1 MKLGSLFDG
10 SGTCPLAASAVGII
24 PAWASEIEPFP
35 KAVTQSRFPK
45 MVHLGD
51 ITKMNGAE
59 IEPVD
64 VITFGS
70 PCQNLSIA
78 GNGKGLAGQESSLFF
93 EAIRVIQEM
102 RCATNG
108 RFPQIV
114 IWENVYG
121 AFSSTQGEDF
131 RTVIETLWKICEGN
145 DSVPRYAEDKQG
157 RQKWPH
163 TGFVLGDHSSIAWR
177 GLDAQG
183 WGVPQR
189 RKRVFVVLDLGGQC
203 AGRILFERE
212 GLRRDFKKVRTTRE
226 TIRPIAKTSP
236 SEHNSVFA
244 VESHPQDSRVVLRRD
259 GIVQTLSGRM
269 GTGGGNVPIAVF
281 SFDSLASNSM
291 KSANPHSGSRRVD
304 IAKTLDCADQSPAK
318 NQGGLCVI
326 QAQAFGQASY
336 DEYALTEQAVTLKA
350 TGGSYGG
357 GSENLVLVPCKG
369 DIGIANGGAGKKAGS
384 IAFSKEVS
392 PTLKAGASGLQA
404 PIVAIPHKFPIV
416 CRATQQSN
424 AETMIDC
431 CPTITSAAGTSGN
444 NQPIAAIP
452 YTLKIRSGCEG
463 GGKGA
468 LIQED
473 KSATLSC
480 NNDQTL
486 FVPTQTENGEV
497 IYLAR
502 KLTPTECAS
511 LQGFEKDWCALVPH
525 KDSAEYKMWGNGM
538 AFPCM
543 LYIMEGV
550 QEVLVERY
558 LDNLFGGD
566 TSE

>member
-35 KAVTQSRFPK
+35 MAVTQSRFPK
-45 MVHLGD
+45 MAHLGD

-163 TGFVLGDHSSIAWR
+163 TGFVLGDYSSIAWR

-212 GLRRDFKKVRTTRE
+212 GLRRDFKKVRRTGQTV
-226 TIRPIAKTSP
+226 RPASETSP
-236 SEHNSVFA
+236 VEHYRVYA
-244 VESHPQDSRVVLRRD
+244 VENHAQDSRVSLRPD
-259 GIVQTLSGRM
+259 NTVQTLAGRM
-269 GTGGGNVPIAVF
+269 GTGGGNVPLV
-281 SFDSLASNSM
+281 LV
-291 KSANPHSGSRRVD
+291 P
-304 IAKTLDCADQSPAK
+304 C
-318 NQGGLCVI
+318 
-326 QAQAFGQASY
+326 FGQASY
-336 DEYALTEQAVTLKA
+336 DEYAPTEQAVTLKA
-350 TGGSYGG
+350 TGGNYGG
-357 GSENLVLVPCKG
+357 GTETLVLEPIGADFYNQAITGGVTMTLAAARPDHHHLPC
-369 DIGIANGGAGKKAGS
+369 A
-384 IAFSKEVS
+384 
-392 PTLKAGASGLQA
+392 L
-404 PIVAIPHKFPIV
+404 
-416 CRATQQSN
+416 
-424 AETMIDC
+424 
-431 CPTITSAAGTSGN
+431 
-444 NQPIAAIP
+444 IP

-550 QEVLVERY
+550 QEILAERY

-566 TSE
+566 TAEP

>member
-35 KAVTQSRFPK
+35 MAVTQSRFPK
-45 MVHLGD
+45 MAHLGD

-93 EAIRVIQEM
+93 EAVRVIQEM

-131 RTVIETLWKICEGN
+131 RTVIETLWKICEGD
-145 DSVPRYAEDKQG
+145 DSVPRYAEDKRG

-212 GLRRDFKKVRTTRE
+212 GLRRDFKKVRRTGQTV
-226 TIRPIAKTSP
+226 RPASETSP
-236 SEHNSVFA
+236 VEHYRVYA
-244 VESHPQDSRVVLRRD
+244 VENHAQDSRVSLRPD
-259 GIVQTLSGRM
+259 NTVQTLAGRM
-269 GTGGGNVPIAVF
+269 GTGGGNVPLV
-281 SFDSLASNSM
+281 LV
-291 KSANPHSGSRRVD
+291 P
-304 IAKTLDCADQSPAK
+304 C
-318 NQGGLCVI
+318 
-326 QAQAFGQASY
+326 FGQASY
-336 DEYALTEQAVTLKA
+336 DEYAPTEQAVTLKA
-350 TGGSYGG
+350 TGGNYGG
-357 GSENLVLVPCKG
+357 GTETLVLEPIGADFYNQAITGGVTMTLAAARPDHHHLPC
-369 DIGIANGGAGKKAGS
+369 A
-384 IAFSKEVS
+384 
-392 PTLKAGASGLQA
+392 L
-404 PIVAIPHKFPIV
+404 
-416 CRATQQSN
+416 
-424 AETMIDC
+424 
-431 CPTITSAAGTSGN
+431 
-444 NQPIAAIP
+444 IP

-550 QEVLVERY
+550 QEVLAERY

-566 TSE
+566 TAEP

>member
-93 EAIRVIQEM
+93 EAIRVILEM

-131 RTVIETLWKICEGN
+131 RTVIETLWKICEGD
-145 DSVPRYAEDKQG
+145 DSVPRYAEDKRG

-212 GLRRDFKKVRTTRE
+212 GLRRDFKKVRRTGQ
-226 TIRPIAKTSP
+226 TIRPASETSP
-236 SEHNSVFA
+236 AEHHRVYA
-244 VESHPQDSRVVLRRD
+244 VENHAQDSRVSLSPNNT
-259 GIVQTLSGRM
+259 VQTLAGRM
-269 GTGGGNVPIAVF
+269 GTGGGNVPLV
-281 SFDSLASNSM
+281 LV
-291 KSANPHSGSRRVD
+291 P
-304 IAKTLDCADQSPAK
+304 C
-318 NQGGLCVI
+318 
-326 QAQAFGQASY
+326 FGQASY
-336 DEYALTEQAVTLKA
+336 DEYAPTEQAVTLKA
-350 TGGSYGG
+350 TGGNYGG
-357 GSENLVLVPCKG
+357 GTENLVLVPCKA
-369 DIGIANGGAGKKAGS
+369 DVGIANGGAGKKAGS

-404 PIVAIPHKFPIV
+404 PVV
-416 CRATQQSN
+416 
-424 AETMIDC
+424 
-431 CPTITSAAGTSGN
+431 
-444 NQPIAAIP
+444 AIP

-486 FVPTQTENGEV
+486 FVPTQTENGEI

-502 KLTPTECAS
+502 KLTPAECAS

-550 QEVLVERY
+550 QEVLAERY

-566 TSE
+566 TAEP

>member
-45 MVHLGD
+45 MAHLGD

-163 TGFVLGDHSSIAWR
+163 TGFVLGDYSSIAWR

-212 GLRRDFKKVRTTRE
+212 GLRRDFEKVRTTRE
-226 TIRPIAKTSP
+226 TIRPIAQTSP

-336 DEYALTEQAVTLKA
+336 DEYVPTEQAVTLKA
-350 TGGSYGG
+350 TGGNYGG
-357 GSENLVLVPCKG
+357 ESENLILAPC
-369 DIGIANGGAGKKAGS
+369 
-384 IAFSKEVS
+384 
-392 PTLKAGASGLQA
+392 
-404 PIVAIPHKFPIV
+404 KFPIV

-468 LIQED
+468 LVQRD
-473 KSATLSC
+473 KSATLSY

-486 FVPTQTENGEV
+486 FVPTQTENGKV

-550 QEVLVERY
+550 QEVLAERY
-558 LDNLFGGD
+558 LDDLFGGD
-566 TSE
+566 TAEP

>member
-1 MKLGSLFDG
+1 MKLGILFDG

-121 AFSSTQGEDF
+121 AFSSTQGDDF
-131 RTVIETLWKICEGN
+131 RTVIETLWKICEGD
-145 DSVPRYAEDKQG
+145 DSVPRYAEDKRG

-163 TGFVLGDHSSIAWR
+163 AGFILGDHSSIAWR

-212 GLRRDFKKVRTTRE
+212 GLRRDFKKVRRTGE
-226 TIRPIAKTSP
+226 TVRPASETSP
-236 SEHNSVFA
+236 AEYHRVYA
-244 VESHPQDSRVVLRRD
+244 VENHAQDSRVSLRPD
-259 GIVQTLSGRM
+259 NTVQTLAGRM
-269 GTGGGNVPIAVF
+269 GTGGGNVPLVLVPCYEQSAY
-281 SFDSLASNSM
+281 DKYSLS
-291 KSANPHSGSRRVD
+291 
-304 IAKTLDCADQSPAK
+304 
-318 NQGGLCVI
+318 
-326 QAQAFGQASY
+326 
-336 DEYALTEQAVTLKA
+336 EQAGTLKA
-350 TGGSYGG
+350 TGGNYGG

-369 DIGIANGGAGKKAGS
+369 DVGIANGGASKKAGS

-392 PTLKAGASGLQA
+392 PTLKAGTSGLQA
-404 PIVAIPHKFPIV
+404 PVV
-416 CRATQQSN
+416 
-424 AETMIDC
+424 
-431 CPTITSAAGTSGN
+431 
-444 NQPIAAIP
+444 AIP

-468 LIQED
+468 LVQKD

-486 FVPTQTENGEV
+486 FVSTKTESGEV

-550 QEVLVERY
+550 QEVLAERY
-558 LDNLFGGD
+558 LDDLFGGD
-566 TSE
+566 TAEP

>member
-35 KAVTQSRFPK
+35 MAVTQSRFPK
-45 MVHLGD
+45 MAHLGD

-93 EAIRVIQEM
+93 EAVRVIQEM

-131 RTVIETLWKICEGN
+131 RTVIETLWKICEGDN
-145 DSVPRYAEDKQG
+145 SVPRYAEDKRG

-163 TGFVLGDHSSIAWR
+163 TGFVLGNHSSIAWR

-189 RKRVFVVLDLGGQC
+189 RKRVFLVLDLGGQC

-212 GLRRDFKKVRTTRE
+212 GLRRDFKKVRRTGQTV
-226 TIRPIAKTSP
+226 RPASETSP
-236 SEHNSVFA
+236 AEHHRVYA
-244 VESHPQDSRVVLRRD
+244 VENHAQDSRVSLSPNNT
-259 GIVQTLSGRM
+259 VQTLAGRM
-269 GTGGGNVPIAVF
+269 GTGGGNVPLV
-281 SFDSLASNSM
+281 LV
-291 KSANPHSGSRRVD
+291 P
-304 IAKTLDCADQSPAK
+304 C
-318 NQGGLCVI
+318 
-326 QAQAFGQASY
+326 FGQASY
-336 DEYALTEQAVTLKA
+336 DEYAPTEQAVTLKA
-350 TGGSYGG
+350 TGGNYGG
-357 GSENLVLVPCKG
+357 ETETLVLEP
-369 DIGIANGGAGKKAGS
+369 IGADFYNHS
-384 IAFSKEVS
+384 ITGEVTM
-392 PTLKAGASGLQA
+392 TL
-404 PIVAIPHKFPIV
+404 
-416 CRATQQSN
+416 
-424 AETMIDC
+424 
-431 CPTITSAAGTSGN
+431 TSAKSDPHHLPCAL
-444 NQPIAAIP
+444 IP

-550 QEVLVERY
+550 QEVLAERY

-566 TSE
+566 TAEP

>member
-131 RTVIETLWKICEGN
+131 RTVIETLWKICEGD

-163 TGFVLGDHSSIAWR
+163 IGFVLGDRSSIAWR

-212 GLRRDFKKVRTTRE
+212 GLRRDFKKVRRTGQTV
-226 TIRPIAKTSP
+226 RPASETSP
-236 SEHNSVFA
+236 VEHYRVYA
-244 VESHPQDSRVVLRRD
+244 VENHAQDSRVSLRPD
-259 GIVQTLSGRM
+259 NTVQTLAGRM
-269 GTGGGNVPIAVF
+269 GTGGGNVPLV
-281 SFDSLASNSM
+281 LV
-291 KSANPHSGSRRVD
+291 P
-304 IAKTLDCADQSPAK
+304 C
-318 NQGGLCVI
+318 
-326 QAQAFGQASY
+326 FGQASY
-336 DEYALTEQAVTLKA
+336 DEYAPTEQAVTLKA
-350 TGGSYGG
+350 TGGNYGG
-357 GSENLVLVPCKG
+357 GTEILVLEPIGADFYNQAITGGVTMTLAAARPDHHHLPC
-369 DIGIANGGAGKKAGS
+369 A
-384 IAFSKEVS
+384 
-392 PTLKAGASGLQA
+392 L
-404 PIVAIPHKFPIV
+404 
-416 CRATQQSN
+416 
-424 AETMIDC
+424 
-431 CPTITSAAGTSGN
+431 
-444 NQPIAAIP
+444 IP

-550 QEVLVERY
+550 QEVLAERY

-566 TSE
+566 TAEP

>member
-183 WGVPQR
+183 WGVAQR

-203 AGRILFERE
+203 AGQILFERE
-212 GLRRDFKKVRTTRE
+212 GLRRDFKKVRRTGE
-226 TIRPIAKTSP
+226 TIRPASETSP
-236 SEHNSVFA
+236 VEHYRVYA
-244 VESHPQDSRVVLRRD
+244 VENHAQDSRVSLRPD
-259 GIVQTLSGRM
+259 NTVQTLAGRM
-269 GTGGGNVPIAVF
+269 GTGGGNVPLV
-281 SFDSLASNSM
+281 LV
-291 KSANPHSGSRRVD
+291 P
-304 IAKTLDCADQSPAK
+304 C
-318 NQGGLCVI
+318 
-326 QAQAFGQASY
+326 FGQASY
-336 DEYALTEQAVTLKA
+336 DEYAPTEQAVTLKA
-350 TGGSYGG
+350 TGGNYGG
-357 GSENLVLVPCKG
+357 GTENLVLVPCKA
-369 DIGIANGGAGKKAGS
+369 DVGIANGGAGKKAGS

-392 PTLKAGASGLQA
+392 PTLKADASGLQA
-404 PIVAIPHKFPIV
+404 PVV
-416 CRATQQSN
+416 
-424 AETMIDC
+424 
-431 CPTITSAAGTSGN
+431 
-444 NQPIAAIP
+444 AIP

-543 LYIMEGV
+543 LYIMESV
-550 QEVLVERY
+550 QEVLAERY

-566 TSE
+566 TAEP

>member
-35 KAVTQSRFPK
+35 MAVTQSRFPK
-45 MVHLGD
+45 MAHLGD

-64 VITFGS
+64 IITFGS

-93 EAIRVIQEM
+93 EAVRVIQEM

-131 RTVIETLWKICEGN
+131 RTVIETLWKICEGD
-145 DSVPRYAEDKQG
+145 DSVPRYAEDKRG

-212 GLRRDFKKVRTTRE
+212 GLRRDFKKVRRTGQTVRPASE
-226 TIRPIAKTSP
+226 TSRA
-236 SEHNSVFA
+236 EYHRVYA
-244 VESHPQDSRVVLRRD
+244 VENHAQDSRVSLSPNNT
-259 GIVQTLSGRM
+259 VQTLAGRM
-269 GTGGGNVPIAVF
+269 GTGGGNVP
-281 SFDSLASNSM
+281 
-291 KSANPHSGSRRVD
+291 
-304 IAKTLDCADQSPAK
+304 
-318 NQGGLCVI
+318 
-326 QAQAFGQASY
+326 
-336 DEYALTEQAVTLKA
+336 
-350 TGGSYGG
+350 
-357 GSENLVLVPCKG
+357 LVLVPGKP
-369 DIGIANGGAGKKAGS
+369 IG
-384 IAFSKEVS
+384 VDYRD
-392 PTLKAGASGLQA
+392 Q
-404 PIVAIPHKFPIV
+404 
-416 CRATQQSN
+416 
-424 AETMIDC
+424 
-431 CPTITSAAGTSGN
+431 TITGGVMMTVTAAKSDHHHVPGVL
-444 NQPIAAIP
+444 IP

-550 QEVLVERY
+550 QEVLAERY

-566 TSE
+566 TAEP

>member
-45 MVHLGD
+45 MAHLGD

-131 RTVIETLWKICEGN
+131 RTVIETLWKICEGD

-163 TGFVLGDHSSIAWR
+163 TGFVLGDYSSIAWR

-203 AGRILFERE
+203 AGRVLFERE
-212 GLRRDFKKVRTTRE
+212 GLRRDFKKVRRTGE
-226 TIRPIAKTSP
+226 TVRPASETSP
-236 SEHNSVFA
+236 AEYHRVYA
-244 VESHPQDSRVVLRRD
+244 VENHAQDSRVSLSPNNT
-259 GIVQTLSGRM
+259 VQTLAGRM
-269 GTGGGNVPIAVF
+269 GTGGGNVPLV
-281 SFDSLASNSM
+281 LV
-291 KSANPHSGSRRVD
+291 P
-304 IAKTLDCADQSPAK
+304 C
-318 NQGGLCVI
+318 
-326 QAQAFGQASY
+326 FGQASY
-336 DEYALTEQAVTLKA
+336 DEYAPTEQAVTLKA
-350 TGGSYGG
+350 TGGNYGG
-357 GSENLVLVPCKG
+357 GTETLVLEPIGADFYNQAIMGEVTMTLAAARPDHHHLPC
-369 DIGIANGGAGKKAGS
+369 A
-384 IAFSKEVS
+384 
-392 PTLKAGASGLQA
+392 L
-404 PIVAIPHKFPIV
+404 
-416 CRATQQSN
+416 
-424 AETMIDC
+424 
-431 CPTITSAAGTSGN
+431 
-444 NQPIAAIP
+444 IP

-525 KDSAEYKMWGNGM
+525 KDSAEYKMRGNGM

-550 QEVLVERY
+550 QEVLAERF

-566 TSE
+566 TAEP

>member
-203 AGRILFERE
+203 AGQILFERE
-212 GLRRDFKKVRTTRE
+212 GLRRDFKKVRRTGE
-226 TIRPIAKTSP
+226 TIRPASETSP
-236 SEHNSVFA
+236 VEHYRVYA
-244 VESHPQDSRVVLRRD
+244 VENHAQDSRVSLRPD
-259 GIVQTLSGRM
+259 NTVQTLAGRM
-269 GTGGGNVPIAVF
+269 GTGGGNVPLV
-281 SFDSLASNSM
+281 LV
-291 KSANPHSGSRRVD
+291 P
-304 IAKTLDCADQSPAK
+304 C
-318 NQGGLCVI
+318 
-326 QAQAFGQASY
+326 FGQASY
-336 DEYALTEQAVTLKA
+336 DEYAPTEQAVTLKA
-350 TGGSYGG
+350 TGGNYGG
-357 GSENLVLVPCKG
+357 GTENLVLVPCKA
-369 DIGIANGGAGKKAGS
+369 DVGIANGGAGKKAGS

-404 PIVAIPHKFPIV
+404 PVV
-416 CRATQQSN
+416 
-424 AETMIDC
+424 
-431 CPTITSAAGTSGN
+431 
-444 NQPIAAIP
+444 AIP

-538 AFPCM
+538 AFPCV

-550 QEVLVERY
+550 QEVLAERY

-566 TSE
+566 TAEP

>member
-45 MVHLGD
+45 MAHLGD

-121 AFSSTQGEDF
+121 AFSSAQGEDF
-131 RTVIETLWKICEGN
+131 RTVIETLWKICEGD

-212 GLRRDFKKVRTTRE
+212 GLRRDFKKVRRTGQTV
-226 TIRPIAKTSP
+226 RPTSETSP
-236 SEHNSVFA
+236 VEHYRVYA
-244 VESHPQDSRVVLRRD
+244 VENHAQDSRVSLRPD
-259 GIVQTLSGRM
+259 NTVQTLAGRM
-269 GTGGGNVPIAVF
+269 GTGGNVPLV
-281 SFDSLASNSM
+281 LV
-291 KSANPHSGSRRVD
+291 P
-304 IAKTLDCADQSPAK
+304 C
-318 NQGGLCVI
+318 
-326 QAQAFGQASY
+326 FGQASY
-336 DEYALTEQAVTLKA
+336 DEYAPTEQAVTLKA
-350 TGGSYGG
+350 TGGNYGG
-357 GSENLVLVPCKG
+357 GTETLVLEPIGADFYNQAITGGVTMTLAAARPDHHHLPC
-369 DIGIANGGAGKKAGS
+369 A
-384 IAFSKEVS
+384 
-392 PTLKAGASGLQA
+392 L
-404 PIVAIPHKFPIV
+404 
-416 CRATQQSN
+416 
-424 AETMIDC
+424 
-431 CPTITSAAGTSGN
+431 
-444 NQPIAAIP
+444 IP

-550 QEVLVERY
+550 QEVLAERY

-566 TSE
+566 TTEP

>member
-93 EAIRVIQEM
+93 EAVRVIQEM

-131 RTVIETLWKICEGN
+131 RTVIETLWKICEGD

-163 TGFVLGDHSSIAWR
+163 TGFVLGDYSSIAWR

-189 RKRVFVVLDLGGQC
+189 RKRIFVVLDLGGQC

-212 GLRRDFKKVRTTRE
+212 GLRRDFKKVRRTGQTV
-226 TIRPIAKTSP
+226 RPASETSP
-236 SEHNSVFA
+236 VEHYRVYA
-244 VESHPQDSRVVLRRD
+244 VENHAQDSRVSLGPD
-259 GIVQTLSGRM
+259 NTVQTLAGRM
-269 GTGGGNVPIAVF
+269 GTGGGNVPLV
-281 SFDSLASNSM
+281 LV
-291 KSANPHSGSRRVD
+291 P
-304 IAKTLDCADQSPAK
+304 C
-318 NQGGLCVI
+318 
-326 QAQAFGQASY
+326 FGQASY
-336 DEYALTEQAVTLKA
+336 DEYAPTEQAVTLKA
-350 TGGSYGG
+350 TGGNYGG
-357 GSENLVLVPCKG
+357 GTETLVLEPIGADFYNQAITGGVTMTLAAARPDHHHLPC
-369 DIGIANGGAGKKAGS
+369 A
-384 IAFSKEVS
+384 
-392 PTLKAGASGLQA
+392 L
-404 PIVAIPHKFPIV
+404 
-416 CRATQQSN
+416 
-424 AETMIDC
+424 
-431 CPTITSAAGTSGN
+431 
-444 NQPIAAIP
+444 IP

-486 FVPTQTENGEV
+486 FIPTQTENGEV

-550 QEVLVERY
+550 QEVLAERY

-566 TSE
+566 TTEP

>member
-145 DSVPRYAEDKQG
+145 DSVPRYEEDKQG

-212 GLRRDFKKVRTTRE
+212 GLRRDFKKVRRTGQTV
-226 TIRPIAKTSP
+226 RPASETSP
-236 SEHNSVFA
+236 VEHYRVYA
-244 VESHPQDSRVVLRRD
+244 VENHAQDSRVSLRPD
-259 GIVQTLSGRM
+259 NTVQTLAGRM
-269 GTGGGNVPIAVF
+269 GTGGGNVPLV
-281 SFDSLASNSM
+281 LV
-291 KSANPHSGSRRVD
+291 P
-304 IAKTLDCADQSPAK
+304 C
-318 NQGGLCVI
+318 
-326 QAQAFGQASY
+326 FGQASY
-336 DEYALTEQAVTLKA
+336 DEYAPTEQAVTLKA
-350 TGGSYGG
+350 TGGNYGG
-357 GSENLVLVPCKG
+357 GTETLVLEPIGADFYNQAITGGVTMTLAAARPDHHHLPC
-369 DIGIANGGAGKKAGS
+369 A
-384 IAFSKEVS
+384 
-392 PTLKAGASGLQA
+392 L
-404 PIVAIPHKFPIV
+404 
-416 CRATQQSN
+416 
-424 AETMIDC
+424 
-431 CPTITSAAGTSGN
+431 
-444 NQPIAAIP
+444 IP

-550 QEVLVERY
+550 QEILAERH

-566 TSE
+566 TAEP

>member
-1 MKLGSLFDG
+1 
-10 SGTCPLAASAVGII
+10 
-24 PAWASEIEPFP
+24 
-35 KAVTQSRFPK
+35 

-102 RCATNG
+102 RYATNG

-183 WGVPQR
+183 WGVAQR

-203 AGRILFERE
+203 AGQILFERE
-212 GLRRDFKKVRTTRE
+212 GLRRDFKKVRRTGE
-226 TIRPIAKTSP
+226 TIRPASETSP
-236 SEHNSVFA
+236 AEYHRVYA
-244 VESHPQDSRVVLRRD
+244 VENHAQDSRVSLSPNNT
-259 GIVQTLSGRM
+259 VQTLAGRM
-269 GTGGGNVPIAVF
+269 GTGGGNVPLV
-281 SFDSLASNSM
+281 LV
-291 KSANPHSGSRRVD
+291 P
-304 IAKTLDCADQSPAK
+304 C
-318 NQGGLCVI
+318 
-326 QAQAFGQASY
+326 FGQASY
-336 DEYALTEQAVTLKA
+336 DEYAPTEQAVTLKA
-350 TGGSYGG
+350 TGGNYGG
-357 GSENLVLVPCKG
+357 GTENLVLVPCKA
-369 DIGIANGGAGKKAGS
+369 DVGIANGGAGKKAGS

-404 PIVAIPHKFPIV
+404 PVV
-416 CRATQQSN
+416 
-424 AETMIDC
+424 
-431 CPTITSAAGTSGN
+431 
-444 NQPIAAIP
+444 AIP

-486 FVPTQTENGEV
+486 FVPTQTENGGI

-550 QEVLVERY
+550 QEVLAERY

-566 TSE
+566 TAEP

>member
-212 GLRRDFKKVRTTRE
+212 GLRRDFKKVRR
-226 TIRPIAKTSP
+226 
-236 SEHNSVFA
+236 
-244 VESHPQDSRVVLRRD
+244 
-259 GIVQTLSGRM
+259 
-269 GTGGGNVPIAVF
+269 TG
-281 SFDSLASNSM
+281 
-291 KSANPHSGSRRVD
+291 
-304 IAKTLDCADQSPAK
+304 
-318 NQGGLCVI
+318 
-326 QAQAFGQASY
+326 
-336 DEYALTEQAVTLKA
+336 E
-350 TGGSYGG
+350 
-357 GSENLVLVPCKG
+357 
-369 DIGIANGGAGKKAGS
+369 
-384 IAFSKEVS
+384 EVS

-404 PIVAIPHKFPIV
+404 PVVAIPHKFPIV

-468 LIQED
+468 LVQKD

-480 NNDQTL
+480 NNDPTL
-486 FVPTQTENGEV
+486 FVPLQTENGEV

-550 QEVLVERY
+550 QEVLAERY

-566 TSE
+566 TAEP